1 MIDEKR
7 DDVCCGFT
15 NGYAML
21 SDKADSLAAPN
32 GGDNFLSYYGHV
44 KDCMIASPGSLHQNR
59 QCGLVHAASK
69 ILIAVGSWAG
79 IVLAPNLDLI
89 LAVTLTLAQIP
100 KRQTGGCC
108 IPC

>member
-1 MIDEKR
+1 
-7 DDVCCGFT
+7 
-15 NGYAML
+15 
-21 SDKADSLAAPN
+21 
-32 GGDNFLSYYGHV
+32 
-44 KDCMIASPGSLHQNR
+44 MIASPGSLDQNR

-69 ILIAVGSWAG
+69 TLIAVGSWTG

-100 KRQTGGCC
+100 NRQICGWC